1 LRKSGV
7 GADSVCI
14 PLLIFASI
22 LGACGFT
29 GRQDQCCVRHQ
40 RCRTSHWLQP
50 GPQRESPGIHI
61 FIFTNPA
68 DRIPRHQRGRCAKL
82 VARCRWDARSA
93 SRIAAVW
100 AEYRSI
106 WGYVY
111 HRPVHNL
118 VEIGDTFSL
127 VVVSEKF
134 TYRLENEN
142 EGIGND

>member
-1 LRKSGV
+1 MREARGEMPVGRK
-7 GADSVCI
+7 I
-14 PLLIFASI
+14 
-22 LGACGFT
+22 GFT
-29 GRQDQCCVRHQ
+29 NR
-40 RCRTSHWLQP
+40 
-50 GPQRESPGIHI
+50 
-61 FIFTNPA
+61 
-68 DRIPRHQRGRCAKL
+68 
-82 VARCRWDARSA
+82 
-93 SRIAAVW
+93 AVW